1 MANSELWLKQG
12 ADGNDACPSC
22 GSMSG
27 TFEAFRGVEVG
38 HVFYLGDKYSK
49 AMGAKFTN
57 ADGKEQLIEMG
68 CYGIGVTR
76 CVGAMLERRGGI
88 GAEGPIFPTAF
99 APFQVGF
106 LAGRNL
112 PSGVTGPELFDAAS
126 ALEEGVSALSDD
138 VLVDDRH
145 DRRGLGFPSRLKDMW
160 LSGCAWVVIVQ
171 EDGKFEIQEM
181 PRTLGNG
188 VVTHHVEGGHDAL
201 REWFLRHPSPP
212 TTPEAVFR
220 AM

>member
-1 MANSELWLKQG
+1 
-12 ADGNDACPSC
+12 
-22 GSMSG
+22 MSG

-76 CVGAMLERRGGI
+76 CVGAMLERRVNRGR
-88 GAEGPIFPTAF
+88 GAHFPNSLCS
-99 APFQVGF
+99 FQVGF
-106 LAGRNL
+106 RQAAIFHLA
-112 PSGVTGPELFDAAS
+112 SWPELLTLLRAR
-126 ALEEGVSALSDD
+126 GRRSALSDD

-188 VVTHHVEGGHDAL
+188 VVTHHVEGGNNAL